1 MQNNYD
7 DVIHALADEG
17 RLFRSQHG
25 ERLALTPGD
34 GDRVAWANVDYGPE
48 AVVAGVEDYT
58 GHTHEWVLAEPITG
72 VADYLGLVHTARLYG
87 VTVYE
92 ISQQWGGPEE
102 GGWWYDTYH
111 PLAVF
116 LAHRRDTNAT
126 EAHRVAV
133 EWAEELY
140 TELHPDGLSTGD
152 RKFIACVKEAV
163 IGRHTTVVRSYYC

>member
-1 MQNNYD
+1 MHDNNY

-72 VADYLGLVHTARLYG
+72 VADYLALARQARLYG

-92 ISQQWGGPEE
+92 MGQQWGGPEE

-116 LAHRRDTNAT
+116 LAHRRDTDAD
-126 EAHRVAV
+126 EAYRLAV
-133 EWAEELY
+133 EWVEELY
-140 TELHPDGLSTGD
+140 PESTGD

-163 IGRHTTVVRSYYC
+163 IGTKTTVGRSYYC